1 MKARLQNIQ
10 SRTRGS
16 IEDALKKVVA
26 EMVILGWDSY
36 YVCESFNEAKAL
48 FAITDG
54 NGNTTM
60 EEDTAPIQE
69 YSKFRSGLMAI
80 TATRVSS

>member
-1 MKARLQNIQ
+1 MVPQALVTTHGKATGRRPQ
-10 SRTRGS
+10 
-16 IEDALKKVVA
+16 
-26 EMVILGWDSY
+26 
-36 YVCESFNEAKAL
+36 AL